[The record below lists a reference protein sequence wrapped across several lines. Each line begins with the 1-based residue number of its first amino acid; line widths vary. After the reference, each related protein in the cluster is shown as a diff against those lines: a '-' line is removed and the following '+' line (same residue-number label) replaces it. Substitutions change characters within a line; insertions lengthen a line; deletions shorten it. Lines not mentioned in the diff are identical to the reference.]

1 MMISKSTTADL
12 LKMFYK
18 LEEFFCQQFK
28 SSKRVFINLEP
39 RLQNRSSNSISRRQ
53 RKAAAAAATATT
65 TTAEQQNTST
75 TSASSKE
82 WSDAHH
88 HRHWQKPLKKVFI
101 IPITFKLTLIII
113 LIFGKKK
120 YLFHRQWD

>member
-53 RKAAAAAATATT
+53 RKAAATAAAATT
-65 TTAEQQNTST
+65 EQPNTST
-75 TSASSKE
+75 NSTGSKE

-88 HRHWQKPLKKVFI
+88 HRHWQKPLKKVRIAF
-101 IPITFKLTLIII
+101 LIII
-113 LIFGKKK
+113 HHI
-120 YLFHRQWD
+120 